1 MKYPK
6 IAQEILL
13 YLHKSY
19 RVRIS
24 SWLLIRFPK
33 ALEWE
38 LSLESL
44 DLLTKI
50 KKKISLMKGLL
61 SINLSKTIIT
71 MIYW

>member
-50 KKKISLMKGLL
+50 KKK
-61 SINLSKTIIT
+61 
-71 MIYW
+71 YH